1 MRLQSCFWT
10 TLKML
15 LVAAFVAAGGS
26 FSHSLA
32 GTAHEHSHETAAAS
46 GGDIPHDHASNHS
59 DHNVADHETVHC
71 GAYLLVLTVDEHLA
85 SLTSSKTASVI
96 PWCPMCPGCGRL
108 IRLPR
113 DRLLYP
119 FEIA

>member
-59 DHNVADHETVHC
+59 DHNAADHETVHC
-71 GAYLLVLTVDEHLA
+71 GAYLLALTDDEHL
-85 SLTSSKTASVI
+85 SIPDLIEDSVRDTVVSNVSRVWKI
-96 PWCPMCPGCGRL
+96 DPPP
-108 IRLPR
+108 PR
-113 DRLLYP
+113 PAPLSV
-119 FEIA
+119 